1 MTEVYLTAHALTLV
15 LEIIDLIFYLH
26 LHTLL
31 TLGCDMV
38 LREVD
43 FNPLSETPSFT
54 SSYSKVAK
62 TNNNKLVQM
71 NSVIRNNFNTI
82 Q

>member
-31 TLGCDMV
+31 TLGYDVV

-43 FNPLSETPSFT
+43 FSPLSETPSIT